1 MIAALLVV
9 AAVLVAQGAA
19 AQELQ
24 RCEGPDGKV
33 SYAQGACPDGTRA
46 ARALPPAEPPSAA
59 DRKAAQQRG
68 QQDVRDAAAIDRT
81 RKAEEEKQARDQA
94 QAQAR
99 QAKQEAQCRRLQSRL
114 DAARK
119 ELAEAPAKNR
129 TEAQRR
135 VKRAEQL
142 FVEDCGP
149 LKP

>member
-1 MIAALLVV
+1 VITALLFA
-9 AAVLVAQGAA
+9 AAVLAAQSAV

-33 SYAQGACPDGTRA
+33 SYAQGPCPDGTRA
-46 ARALPPAEPPSAA
+46 VRSLPPVEPPSSA
-59 DRKAAQQRG
+59 DKKAAQQRA
-68 QQDVRDAAAIDRT
+68 QQDVRNAAALDRA
-81 RKAEEEKQARDQA
+81 RKAEEERQAREQA
-94 QAQAR
+94 QAQAKL
-99 QAKQEAQCRRLQSRL
+99 AKQEAHCGRLQSRL

-129 TEAQRR
+129 AEVQRR